1 MGYLLL
7 AQSGFLDARGL
18 PDMEKANP
26 MVFDPAAWLITLL
39 GRCWRRLFL
48 SGGKGRIMPNAG
60 EDKIIP
66 NADED

>member
-1 MGYLLL
+1 
-7 AQSGFLDARGL
+7 
-18 PDMEKANP
+18 
-26 MVFDPAAWLITLL
+26 L
-39 GRCWRRLFL
+39 GRCWRTLFL

>member
-1 MGYLLL
+1 
-7 AQSGFLDARGL
+7 
-18 PDMEKANP
+18 MEKANP